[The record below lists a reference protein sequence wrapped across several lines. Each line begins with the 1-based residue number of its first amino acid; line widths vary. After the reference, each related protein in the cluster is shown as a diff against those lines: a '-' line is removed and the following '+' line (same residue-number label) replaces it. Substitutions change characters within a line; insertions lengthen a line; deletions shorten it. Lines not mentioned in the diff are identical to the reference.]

1 MYVCVCVLI
10 LCPRDR
16 ALKRECEEG
25 WGRGG
30 AHGWGGVGS
39 FVSLCIALMFCN
51 DPMGCGSGEYC
62 TVFSLPITMVTKS
75 LGLGGVEVEA
85 GAGGQSS

>member
-1 MYVCVCVLI
+1 M
-10 LCPRDR
+10 
-16 ALKRECEEG
+16 
-25 WGRGG
+25 GG
-30 AHGWGGVGS
+30 THGLGGGGIAGFFF
-39 FVSLCIALMFCN
+39 FVSFCIVLMFCN

-85 GAGGQSS
+85 GARGSE